1 MTRLPPSGKREAM
14 LATMNENND
23 SGGKILIVDDDTDL
37 LQLLSMRLSFA
48 GFEVEQADS
57 AEAALNLVEFSR
69 PQLVITDMR
78 MKEMDGMALFE
89 HIHGMSP
96 TLPVIIL
103 TAHGTIPDAIAA
115 TQRGVFGYLTKPFD
129 SSALL
134 DQVRRAMKL
143 TARMPAQ
150 DALPLQEWR
159 ANILTQSAVMESLL
173 AKAQLVAE
181 SDASV
186 VIRGES
192 GTGKELLARAIHNA
206 SGRARK
212 PFVAINCAA
221 IPDQLLESELF
232 GYVKG
237 AFTGAVRDH
246 AGLIQ
251 AAEGGTVFL
260 DEIGDMPLMLQSK
273 LLRVLQE
280 RQVTPLG
287 SARSVAVDVRILS
300 ATHKNL
306 KHEVASGRFRE
317 DMYYRLNVVE
327 LEIPSLSERREDIPL
342 LAKHF
347 LSLFAEK
354 YHKQVNGFSPEAME
368 ILISASWPGN
378 VRQLQNIVEQ
388 SIALCTSSLIAPALV
403 HKAMDEETHAISFE
417 EARRRFEREYL
428 IRTLKIAE
436 GNVTQAARIS
446 KRNRT
451 DFYKLLQRHKIKPAS
466 FKK

>member
-1 MTRLPPSGKREAM
+1 
-14 LATMNENND
+14 MNDKTD

-48 GFEVEQADS
+48 GFEVDQAES
-57 AEAALNLVEFSR
+57 AEAALNLLDLSR
-69 PQLVITDMR
+69 PQLVITDMH

-89 HIHGMSP
+89 HIHDMAP

-129 SSALL
+129 SSTLL
-134 DQVRRAMKL
+134 NQVKRAMKL
-143 TARMPAQ
+143 SVRMPSQ
-150 DALPLQEWR
+150 QGVPPHQEWR

-173 AKAQLVAE
+173 AKAQLVAQ

-192 GTGKELLARAIHNA
+192 GTGKELLARAIHSA
-206 SGRARK
+206 SGRAHK

-221 IPDQLLESELF
+221 IPEQLLESELF
-232 GYVKG
+232 GYTKG
-237 AFTGAVRDH
+237 AFTGAMRDH
-246 AGLIQ
+246 TGLIK

-260 DEIGDMPLMLQSK
+260 DEIGDMPLILQSK

-287 SARSVAVDVRILS
+287 STQSVAVDVRILS

-306 KHEVASGRFRE
+306 KNEVASGRFRE

-342 LAKHF
+342 LAKYF
-347 LSLFAEK
+347 LSMFAAK
-354 YHKQVNGFSPEAME
+354 YHKKVNGFSPEAME
-368 ILISASWPGN
+368 ILISASGQETCVN
-378 VRQLQNIVEQ
+378 SRISSNK
-388 SIALCTSSLIAPALV
+388 ALRSAPA
-403 HKAMDEETHAISFE
+403 
-417 EARRRFEREYL
+417 R
-428 IRTLKIAE
+428 
-436 GNVTQAARIS
+436 
-446 KRNRT
+446 
-451 DFYKLLQRHKIKPAS
+451 
-466 FKK
+466 

>member
-1 MTRLPPSGKREAM
+1 
-14 LATMNENND
+14 MNDKTE

-48 GFEVEQADS
+48 GFEVDQAES
-57 AEAALNLVEFSR
+57 AEAALNILDLSR
-69 PQLVITDMR
+69 PQLVITDMH

-89 HIHGMSP
+89 HIRGIAP

-115 TQRGVFGYLTKPFD
+115 TQRGVFVYLTKPFD
-129 SSALL
+129 SSTLLNQVKRALKL
-134 DQVRRAMKL
+134 SVRIPHQGAM
-143 TARMPAQ
+143 PHQ
-150 DALPLQEWR
+150 QWR
-159 ANILTQSAVMESLL
+159 ANILTQSAVMENLL

-192 GTGKELLARAIHNA
+192 GTGKELLARAIHSA
-206 SGRARK
+206 SGRAHK

-221 IPDQLLESELF
+221 IPEQLLESELF
-232 GYVKG
+232 GYTKG
-237 AFTGAVRDH
+237 AFTGAMRDH
-246 AGLIQ
+246 TGLIQ

-260 DEIGDMPLMLQSK
+260 DEIGDMPLILQSK

-287 SARSVAVDVRILS
+287 STQSLAVDVRILS

-306 KHEVASGRFRE
+306 EDEVTSGRFRE
-317 DMYYRLNVVE
+317 DIYYRLNVVE

-347 LSLFAEK
+347 LSMFAEK
-354 YHKQVNGFSPEAME
+354 YHKKVNGFSTEAME
-368 ILISASWPGN
+368 ILIGASWPGN

-388 SIALCTSSLIAPALV
+388 SIALCTSSLIPPALV
-403 HKAMDEETHAISFE
+403 HKAMDEDMHAISYE
-417 EARRRFEREYL
+417 EAKKRFEREYL

-436 GNVTQAARIS
+436 GNVTQAAKIS

-451 DFYKLLQRHKIKPAS
+451 DFYKLLQRHQIKAAS

>member
-1 MTRLPPSGKREAM
+1 
-14 LATMNENND
+14 MNDKID

-48 GFEVEQADS
+48 GFEVDQAES
-57 AEAALNLVEFSR
+57 AEAALNLLDLSR
-69 PQLVITDMR
+69 PQLVITDMH

-89 HIHGMSP
+89 HIHGIAP

-103 TAHGTIPDAIAA
+103 TAHCTIPDAIAA

-129 SSALL
+129 SSTLLNQAKRALKLSVRMPFQQGALL
-134 DQVRRAMKL
+134 H
-143 TARMPAQ
+143 
-150 DALPLQEWR
+150 QEWR

-173 AKAQLVAE
+173 AKAQLVAQ

-192 GTGKELLARAIHNA
+192 GTGKELLARAIHSA
-206 SGRARK
+206 SGRAHK

-221 IPDQLLESELF
+221 IPEQLLESELF
-232 GYVKG
+232 GYTKG
-237 AFTGAVRDH
+237 AFTGAMRDH

-260 DEIGDMPLMLQSK
+260 DEIGDMPLILQSK

-287 SARSVAVDVRILS
+287 STRSVAVDVRILS

-306 KHEVASGRFRE
+306 KNEVASGRFRE

-342 LAKHF
+342 LAKYF
-347 LSLFAEK
+347 LSMFAAK
-354 YHKQVNGFSPEAME
+354 YHKKVNEFSPEAME

-388 SIALCTSSLIAPALV
+388 SIALSTNSLIAPALV

-417 EARRRFEREYL
+417 EAKRRFEREYL

-451 DFYKLLQRHKIKPAS
+451 DFYKLLQRHQIKPAS